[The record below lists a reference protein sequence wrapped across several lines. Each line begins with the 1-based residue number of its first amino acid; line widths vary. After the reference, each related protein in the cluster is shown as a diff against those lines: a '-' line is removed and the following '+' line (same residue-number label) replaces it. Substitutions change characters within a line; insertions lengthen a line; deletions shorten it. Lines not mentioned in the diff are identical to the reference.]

1 MKWLSVAAL
10 LLLLGLAPGGGLQ
23 AQSAASAARPTLA
36 ILPLKEEGRRDLGDV
51 SDSMNL
57 MVANVF
63 SGSGFRV
70 VDRRPQAVP
79 DPFPAGPALGDL
91 GRSLG
96 ARYLLAGS
104 FLPEYNLARGTVT
117 VTLSL
122 RVVDS
127 ADGTAFRGFQEVASG
142 PSLGSVMVA
151 LSQQLSAKLAGSAA
165 APVPVPAPAPAPAV
179 WPTPVPVPAP
189 APAVVPA
196 PAPASAP
203 APAVVPAPVP
213 ASAPAPAVVP
223 APVPASA
230 PAPAVVPAPAP
241 AVVPAPAPAVVPA
254 PAPAVVPAP
263 APAVVPAPAP
273 AVVPAPVPVPA
284 LAPALQSP
292 QGTVLLVLREG
303 MINDIYYRNGGLA
316 RFGVK
321 LEDFRFLL
329 EATARLFPAR
339 TSVVFDLGGR
349 GAADDLALNREL
361 VQKYHPDHL
370 IVLALGCRTR
380 VEKHLLL
387 LEKHLVQ
394 AELQLD
400 VLAPD
405 SLAVLATRKVL
416 SGYLEA
422 KGMGETFPAGMK
434 NQLAKQFAAAL
445 PALP

>member
-23 AQSAASAARPTLA
+23 AQPAAQAARPALA

-57 MVANVF
+57 VVANAF
-63 SGSGFRV
+63 ADSGFRLLG
-70 VDRRPQAVP
+70 RRPTAAP
-79 DPFPAGPALGDL
+79 DPVPSGSALADL

-96 ARYLLAGS
+96 ARYLLVGS

-127 ADGTAFRGFQEVASG
+127 ADGTTFRGFQEVASG
-142 PSLGSVMVA
+142 ASLGSVMAA
-151 LSQQLSAKLAGSAA
+151 LTHQLADKTAGSGAA
-165 APVPVPAPAPAPAV
+165 AVPVAASAPAVAALAASVATPDSTPAAVAAPAAPTPAAVAAPVPAPAPTPAAVTAPGSVFA
-179 WPTPVPVPAP
+179 AG
-189 APAVVPA
+189 
-196 PAPASAP
+196 
-203 APAVVPAPVP
+203 
-213 ASAPAPAVVP
+213 
-223 APVPASA
+223 
-230 PAPAVVPAPAP
+230 
-241 AVVPAPAPAVVPA
+241 
-254 PAPAVVPAP
+254 
-263 APAVVPAPAP
+263 
-273 AVVPAPVPVPA
+273 
-284 LAPALQSP
+284 P
-292 QGTVLLVLREG
+292 QGRVLLVLREG
-303 MINDIYYRNGGLA
+303 MINDIYYRNGGLG
-316 RFGVK
+316 RFDAK

-329 EATARLFPAR
+329 DATARLFPSG
-339 TSVVFDLGGR
+339 TSVVYDLGGR

-370 IVLALGCRTR
+370 VVLALGCRTR
-380 VEKHLLL
+380 DEKRLLL

-394 AELQLD
+394 TELQVD
-400 VLAPD
+400 VLDPE

-422 KGMGETFPAGMK
+422 KGLRETLPASMK
-434 NQLAKQFAAAL
+434 DQLAKQFAAAL

>member
-203 APAVVPAPVP
+203 APAVVPAP
-213 ASAPAPAVVP
+213 
-223 APVPASA
+223 
-230 PAPAVVPAPAP
+230 
-241 AVVPAPAPAVVPA
+241 
-254 PAPAVVPAP
+254 

>member
-23 AQSAASAARPTLA
+23 AQPAAQAARPALA

-57 MVANVF
+57 VVANAF
-63 SGSGFRV
+63 ADSGFRLLG
-70 VDRRPQAVP
+70 RRPTAAP
-79 DPFPAGPALGDL
+79 DPVPSGSALADL

-96 ARYLLAGS
+96 ARYLLVGS

-127 ADGTAFRGFQEVASG
+127 ADGTTFRGFQEVASG
-142 PSLGSVMVA
+142 ASLGSVMAA
-151 LSQQLSAKLAGSAA
+151 LTHQLADKTAGSGAA
-165 APVPVPAPAPAPAV
+165 AVPVAASAPAVAALAASVATPDSTPAAVAAPAAPTPAAVAAPVPAPAPTPAAVTAPGSVFA
-179 WPTPVPVPAP
+179 AG
-189 APAVVPA
+189 
-196 PAPASAP
+196 
-203 APAVVPAPVP
+203 
-213 ASAPAPAVVP
+213 
-223 APVPASA
+223 
-230 PAPAVVPAPAP
+230 
-241 AVVPAPAPAVVPA
+241 
-254 PAPAVVPAP
+254 
-263 APAVVPAPAP
+263 
-273 AVVPAPVPVPA
+273 
-284 LAPALQSP
+284 P
-292 QGTVLLVLREG
+292 QGRVLLVLREG
-303 MINDIYYRNGGLA
+303 MINDIYYRNGGLG
-316 RFGVK
+316 RFGAK

-329 EATARLFPAR
+329 DATARLFPSG
-339 TSVVFDLGGR
+339 TSVVYDLGGR

-370 IVLALGCRTR
+370 VVLALGCRTR
-380 VEKHLLL
+380 DEKRLLL

-394 AELQLD
+394 TELQVD
-400 VLAPD
+400 VLDPE

-422 KGMGETFPAGMK
+422 KGLRETLPASMK
-434 NQLAKQFAAAL
+434 DQLAKQFAAAL